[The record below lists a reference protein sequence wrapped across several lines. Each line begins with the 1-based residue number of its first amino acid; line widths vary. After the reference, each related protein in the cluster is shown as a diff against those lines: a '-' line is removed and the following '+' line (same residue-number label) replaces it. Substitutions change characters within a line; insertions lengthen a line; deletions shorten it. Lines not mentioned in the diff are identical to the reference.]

1 MSKDPT
7 RDYITSAFRLFSAL
21 NKPTESEIEKS
32 KYDDA
37 VKQDLTAVCKTL
49 DYLHR
54 CGNDDACRAVDS
66 VYFFDALKDKRQ
78 NDISSR
84 VTAFAQNNF
93 ISERN
98 IWRNLDLA
106 CKLCASFRGLNTKSV
121 NEILNKK

>member
-1 MSKDPT
+1 
-7 RDYITSAFRLFSAL
+7 YSAF
-21 NKPTESEIEKS
+21 NKPSESEIEKL
-32 KYDDA
+32 KYDVA
-37 VKQDLTAVCKTL
+37 VKQDLTAVCKIL

-54 CGNDDACRAVDS
+54 SGNDEACRAVES

-98 IWRNLDLA
+98 VWRNLDLA
-106 CKLCASFRGLNTKSV
+106 CKLCASFRGLRTKSIK
-121 NEILNKK
+121 EILNKK

>member
-1 MSKDPT
+1 MRKDPT
-7 RDYITSAFRLFSAL
+7 KNYITSAFQLYSAL

-32 KYDDA
+32 KYDVA

-54 CGNDDACRAVDS
+54 SGKDEVCSAVGY
-66 VYFFDALKDKRQ
+66 VYFFDALKDKKQ
-78 NDISSR
+78 NDISNR

-98 IWRNLDLA
+98 VWRNLDLA
-106 CKLCASFRGLNTKSV
+106 CKLCSSFRGLNTKSV
-121 NEILNKK
+121 KEILNIK